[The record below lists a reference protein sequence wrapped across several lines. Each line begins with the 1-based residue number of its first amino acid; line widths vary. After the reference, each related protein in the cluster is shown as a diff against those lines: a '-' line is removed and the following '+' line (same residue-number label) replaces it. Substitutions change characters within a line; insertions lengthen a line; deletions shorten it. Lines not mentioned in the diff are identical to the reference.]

1 MGISISNH
9 KRSIDMGSGGYL
21 RLRTKISELLNC
33 QEFSDIYAE
42 LLNPY
47 KEREKRG
54 FETMQDYY
62 EDHDNRA
69 IAVCE
74 AHKLDEEVVNWLY
87 SSDCGCSVSPK
98 TCRHIWKF
106 IKDYDDDAIYG
117 YPGQKNPAM
126 FADFKQIVKE
136 CAEDRRVM
144 RIS

>member
-1 MGISISNH
+1 MGITISNH

-21 RLRTKISELLNC
+21 RLRAKISELLNC

-47 KEREKRG
+47 KEKTSRG

-74 AHKLDEEVVNWLY
+74 AYKLDEEVINWLY
-87 SSDCGCSVSPK
+87 SSDCGCSVSAK
-98 TCRHIWKF
+98 TCRHLWKI
-106 IKDYDDDAIYG
+106 IKDYDDNVVYG
-117 YPGQKNPAM
+117 YAARPDRAM
-126 FADFKQIVKE
+126 FKDFKRIVQE
-136 CAEDRRVM
+136 CAEERRVM